1 MSGHAAATTVPVLLV
16 RHGQSEWNAIHRWQ
30 GTADSPLTA
39 LGRQQAAQTAQ
50 VLAGLGTSFGALWS
64 SDLSRASETAAIIGG
79 ALGLDAPLIDARLR
93 EAHAGEWE
101 GLTPETIEVEWPG
114 WLATHRRPA
123 SFEPFESVVRRAT
136 AALVDIAA
144 HTAALP
150 AAAALVVAHSGVI
163 RSVVRQLGRH
173 DERVPN
179 LGGVWVTV
187 GVAPNGSPT
196 PGAQIELGEL
206 FDPQGVI
213 VSGID
218 IPGEDPGDQPDQP
231 DADGRTQR

>member
-1 MSGHAAATTVPVLLV
+1 MSGLGTTTVPVLLV

-39 LGRQQAAQTAQ
+39 LGREQAAQTAL
-50 VLAGLGTSFGALWS
+50 VLAGLDTSFDTLWS
-64 SDLSRASETAAIIGG
+64 SDLSRAAETAAIIGG
-79 ALGLDAPLIDARLR
+79 VLGLDEQLIDDRLR

-101 GLTPETIEVEWPG
+101 GLTPETIEAGWPG

-150 AAAALVVAHSGVI
+150 GSVALVVAHSGVI
-163 RSVVRQLGRH
+163 RSIVRQLGRH

-187 GVAPNGSPT
+187 AVAPPGSTT
-196 PGAQIELGEL
+196 PGARIELGDL
-206 FDPQGVI
+206 FDPQGVV

-231 DADGRTQR
+231 DADRRPQR